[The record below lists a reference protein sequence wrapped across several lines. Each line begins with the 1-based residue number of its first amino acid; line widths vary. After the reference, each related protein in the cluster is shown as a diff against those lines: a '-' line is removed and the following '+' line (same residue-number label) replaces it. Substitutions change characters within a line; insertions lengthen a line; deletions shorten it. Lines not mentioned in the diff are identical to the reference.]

1 MKEVSLLALLSEL
14 WSGHHPV
21 PRKRK
26 LIALGIGAATDL
38 LEIVVFPLFWQGGA
52 SPLDLALDLLTAGA
66 LWLTLGFK
74 ARLLLAFV
82 LELVPGLTLFPTWT
96 ALVLSIPSE
105 GPEAESAPPMKNITP
120 QPQEP
125 LPPQAALPGPPA
137 EADGSEKVRSET

>member
-1 MKEVSLLALLSEL
+1 MKEVNLLALLAEL

-26 LIALGIGAATDL
+26 LIALGIGGLTDL

-66 LWLTLGFK
+66 LWLILGFK
-74 ARLLLAFV
+74 ARLLLGFV

-105 GPEAESAPPMKNITP
+105 GAAAEPETPMKNITP
-120 QPQEP
+120 EQLESQEKGGPPQ
-125 LPPQAALPGPPA
+125 LPPA
-137 EADGSEKVRSET
+137 

>member
-1 MKEVSLLALLSEL
+1 MAINPLAALAEL

-26 LIALGIGAATDL
+26 LVALGIGGLTDL

-66 LWLTLGFK
+66 LWLVLGFK

-105 GPEAESAPPMKNITP
+105 GAETEPAPPMKNITP
-120 QPQEP
+120 GQDDSQTKGGPPQ
-125 LPPQAALPGPPA
+125 LPPA
-137 EADGSEKVRSET
+137 

>member
-1 MKEVSLLALLSEL
+1 MKEVNLLALLAEL
-14 WSGHHPV
+14 WGGHHPV

-26 LIALGIGAATDL
+26 LVALGIGGLTDL

-52 SPLDLALDLLTAGA
+52 SPLDLALDVLTAGA
-66 LWLTLGFK
+66 LWLILGFK
-74 ARLLLAFV
+74 ARLLLGFV

-105 GPEAESAPPMKNITP
+105 GAAAEPGAPMKNITP

-125 LPPQAALPGPPA
+125 QPPQAALPEPPA
-137 EADGSEKVRSET
+137 GPRTTDRE